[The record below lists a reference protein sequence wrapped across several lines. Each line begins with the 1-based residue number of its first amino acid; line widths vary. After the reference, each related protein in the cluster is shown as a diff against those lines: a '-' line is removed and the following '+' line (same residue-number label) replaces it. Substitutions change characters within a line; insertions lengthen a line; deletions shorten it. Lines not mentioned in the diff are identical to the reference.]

1 MSSLR
6 TLADPAA
13 GEAQDPEH
21 GDGAAAPRFPSPA
34 ATPGGGPAIGAIRVA
49 AYAIPT
55 DRPESDGTLEWRR
68 TVLVAATVEAGG
80 QRGFGY
86 TYASPAAALLAS
98 GTLGPAIRGLDALDT
113 ARCWRAMVGAVRNVG
128 RPGIAAT
135 AISALDVAL
144 WDLKG
149 RLLSVSLVDLLG
161 RARDT
166 IPAYGSGGFTSYED
180 ARLARQLGAW
190 AEQGFRFVKMKVGR
204 QPSADAQ
211 RVDVARAAIG
221 DDVELFVDANGAFDR
236 NRALAY
242 AEVFA
247 DRGVTWFEEPVSSD
261 DLEGLRLLR
270 DRAPAGM
277 DITAGEYGYDL
288 YYFRRMLEA
297 GAVDVMQPDVTRC
310 TGVTGFMYAGAVC
323 RAYGIPVSA
332 HTAPSIHTHLCCAL
346 PNARHIEYFH
356 DHVRIEEM
364 LFEGAQ
370 APRDGALW
378 PDLTRPG
385 LGLELKESEAARFAI

>member
-1 MSSLR
+1 MEQRRIEKL
-6 TLADPAA
+6 
-13 GEAQDPEH
+13 EV
-21 GDGAAAPRFPSPA
+21 GAFK
-34 ATPGGGPAIGAIRVA
+34 V
-49 AYAIPT
+49 PT
-55 DRPESDGTLEWRR
+55 DAPEADGTLAWDSTTIVIVR
-68 TVLVAATVEAGG
+68 ASAGG
-80 QRGFGY
+80 RIGIGY
-86 TYASPAAALLAS
+86 SYTHEAAR
-98 GTLGPAIRGLDALDT
+98 TLIEDKLKGVVEGQVAMDVTGH
-113 ARCWRAMVGAVRNVG
+113 WQAMVGAVRNYG
-128 RPGIAAT
+128 RQGLAAN
-135 AISALDVAL
+135 AISAVDIAL
-144 WDLKG
+144 WDLKA
-149 RLLSVSLVDLLG
+149 RLLNLPLVTLLG
-161 RARDT
+161 ACREA
-166 IPAYGSGGFTSYED
+166 IEIYGSGGFTSYSSD
-180 ARLARQLGAW
+180 QLQAQLAGWVERGI
-190 AEQGFRFVKMKVGR
+190 GKVKMKVGSD
-204 QPSADAQ
+204 PEADPA
-211 RVDVARAAIG
+211 RVRAAREAIG
-221 DDVELFVDANGAFDR
+221 PDVDLFVDANGAYDR
-236 NRALAY
+236 KQALAY
-242 AEVFA
+242 AEIFA
-247 DRGVTWFEEPVSSD
+247 HEHGVSWFEEPVSSD

-356 DHVRIEEM
+356 DHVRIEEL